1 MSFVDPDTSR
11 KVKMNCNLKWRESI
25 CTPCLLKIVLYIH
38 IETLHILTL
47 VSYNPAYGV
56 GCKMQVV
63 VHYLRFH
70 LDHLWI
76 IIIWMVDSYY
86 KNMYSGY

>member
-56 GCKMQVV
+56 DARCKWL
-63 VHYLRFH
+63 YIILGSI
-70 LDHLWI
+70 WI
-76 IIIWMVDSYY
+76 TYGLS
-86 KNMYSGY
+86 